1 MANNIFGGTLY
12 FVVKNNKGLLLG
24 VVWAFSLIIVRI
36 LSGAVVKIFGL
47 WVLKKNKD
55 VNLSKTKFWARL
67 LKNSLDT
74 KFLVENHEGISFL
87 RVGGQNYFIGR
98 GGNSH

>member
-1 MANNIFGGTLY
+1 M
-12 FVVKNNKGLLLG
+12 G
-24 VVWAFSLIIVRI
+24 VE
-36 LSGAVVKIFGL
+36 
-47 WVLKKNKD
+47 KNKD

-74 KFLVENHEGISFL
+74 KFLVENHEGVSFL

-98 GGNSH
+98 GGGIVIDLLY

>member
-1 MANNIFGGTLY
+1 MRIFFNHCEDSFGCCC
-12 FVVKNNKGLLLG
+12 KNFWHVG
-24 VVWAFSLIIVRI
+24 VE
-36 LSGAVVKIFGL
+36 
-47 WVLKKNKD
+47 KNKD

-74 KFLVENHEGISFL
+74 KFLVENHEGVSFL

-98 GGNSH
+98 GGGIVIDLLY